1 MNKLSTLSV
10 LPEGCLSEILSITSP
25 RDVCSAAGITK
36 AFKSVADSDRVWE
49 RFLPPDYREV
59 IARAAAPVV
68 FGSKKQLY
76 RHLSESYI
84 LLDRGYLGF
93 KLEKKSGKKCYMLG
107 AKDLIFYMGEDEA
120 ADNTFE
126 WGRLPE
132 SRFEDV
138 AIARDAWPLDIRGK
152 IASVMLSG
160 KTTYV
165 AYLVYQT
172 TSDSYGL
179 NNPSHTSVNFLGVWN
194 GSTDVWLHNPWLR
207 TSLRKR
213 AQRKDGWKEVKLG
226 EFYYDGENEGEVE
239 MAFEEYEGFI
249 SGFIVEG
256 IELRPK

>member
-1 MNKLSTLSV
+1 M
-10 LPEGCLSEILSITSP
+10 
-25 RDVCSAAGITK
+25 
-36 AFKSVADSDRVWE
+36 
-49 RFLPPDYREV
+49 Y
-59 IARAAAPVV
+59 
-68 FGSKKQLY
+68 
-76 RHLSESYI
+76 
-84 LLDRGYLGF
+84 
-93 KLEKKSGKKCYMLG
+93 
-107 AKDLIFYMGEDEA
+107 
-120 ADNTFE
+120 
-126 WGRLPE
+126 
-132 SRFEDV
+132 RFEDV

-179 NNPSHTSVNFLGVWN
+179 SNPSHTSVNFLGVWN